1 MIKLPKDIE
10 YIITDFDGVMT
21 DGFIYIPNNSSNFI
35 KRLNFKDIM
44 AISIA
49 QKHGYNVGII
59 SGEKCTAID
68 YISQKFH
75 LSEVHTNIRQKIDVI
90 KDLIARMNINPQKI
104 LEIGTAIGYSG
115 TIILLSC
122 DGNLVTLEKDNAS
135 AQIAQETF
143 KKFNLQKRV
152 TLINCDA
159 IDYLINCKEKFDFV
173 FLDGPKG
180 QYIKYYPYIKKILN
194 TGGILFADN
203 VLFRGLVK
211 QPTYERK
218 YRSLVNHLKEF
229 NNTLLEDK
237 DFDTLIKEIG
247 DGVLIAKKR

>member
-1 MIKLPKDIE
+1 MEDFFDNKEINDIE
-10 YIITDFDGVMT
+10 TFARKNKFPVLLRPSAIELHQL
-21 DGFIYIPNNSSNFI
+21 I
-35 KRLNFKDIM
+35 KQF
-44 AISIA
+44 
-49 QKHGYNVGII
+49 
-59 SGEKCTAID
+59 
-68 YISQKFH
+68 
-75 LSEVHTNIRQKIDVI
+75 
-90 KDLIARMNINPQKI
+90 NPQKI

-211 QPTYERK
+211 QPTCERK

>member
-1 MIKLPKDIE
+1 MEDFFDNKEINDIE
-10 YIITDFDGVMT
+10 TFARKNKFPVLLRPSAIELHQL
-21 DGFIYIPNNSSNFI
+21 I
-35 KRLNFKDIM
+35 KQF
-44 AISIA
+44 
-49 QKHGYNVGII
+49 
-59 SGEKCTAID
+59 
-68 YISQKFH
+68 
-75 LSEVHTNIRQKIDVI
+75 
-90 KDLIARMNINPQKI
+90 NPQKI